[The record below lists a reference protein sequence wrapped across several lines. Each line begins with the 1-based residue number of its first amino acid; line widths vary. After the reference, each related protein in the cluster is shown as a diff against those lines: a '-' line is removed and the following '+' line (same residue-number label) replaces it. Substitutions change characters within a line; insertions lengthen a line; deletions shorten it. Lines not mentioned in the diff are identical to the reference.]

1 MSTSDDSS
9 ELESTHFESDLTE
22 GWVREPSRKKA
33 RLLGSAVDDALAA
46 VLKKQV
52 ESIGDVRALNDLS
65 HAQRVALMDGLTP
78 LQIVAVAAGH
88 GARVVRPR
96 GGRKILA
103 EARAVIVGSPLL
115 QLPPELLAHILRF
128 LPTYYHSSVRR
139 VCRTLWQASRAVLLS
154 RPPRTHARKWPLA
167 KHLARG
173 WYDAGDMT
181 VWYLS
186 PRGRIWKGTPRL
198 VAIDDGWTQTFYI
211 YFKTADL
218 VTVAR
223 CSTRIGRL
231 TSPLPGWPSGNIIP
245 YCCVCRQGMAWGRK
259 HRNHTLL
266 GEVRDNMIV
275 VFEYTPEL
283 EACIRDVFPHFIG
296 GLEQ

>member
-1 MSTSDDSS
+1 MGASRTIIMAAETSPHVTMIRAIQRRDDRRHVA
-9 ELESTHFESDLTE
+9 EQDDQAKQRRGLARREFATAHALLDARVLTRLTAIDARRA
-22 GWVREPSRKKA
+22 GW
-33 RLLGSAVDDALAA
+33 L
-46 VLKKQV
+46 
-52 ESIGDVRALNDLS
+52 
-65 HAQRVALMDGLTP
+65 
-78 LQIVAVAAGH
+78 AGH